1 MRVVIIGT
9 NAPALMTARALLH
22 RAHEVIIIE
31 RDEAAIDALGDELDC
46 AFVHG
51 DGSKPAIQREVDP
64 EHADFLFCLTRNDQ
78 TNIIA
83 SLVGRSLGFARVVT
97 MIQDEEFEH
106 ICLELGLEDAIIPSR
121 TISRFLADMVEGQD
135 ALELSTMIKGDAR
148 MHSFVAHQQD
158 EGRVDALRLPH
169 GARVICLYRDGEF
182 MLTDT
187 ETAIRHRDEVV
198 VLTHRKHL
206 GMLRETWGETRGNGL
221 REALVAHDAPEPNTT
236 G

>member
-9 NAPALMTARALLH
+9 STLAVMTARALLH
-22 RAHEVIIIE
+22 RNHEVIIIE
-31 RDEAAIDALGDELDC
+31 RDKAAIDTLSDELDC

-64 EHADFLFCLTRNDQ
+64 EHTDFLFSLTGNDQ
-78 TNIIA
+78 ANIIA

-97 MIQDEEFEH
+97 EIQDEEFEH

-148 MHSFVAHQQD
+148 VHSFVAHDQD
-158 EGRVDALRLPH
+158 EARVDALQLPH

-182 MLTDT
+182 VPTDPDT
-187 ETAIRHRDEVV
+187 TIRSGDEVV

-206 GMLRETWGETRGNGL
+206 GTLRETWGEGRGNGL
-221 REALVAHDAPEPNTT
+221 REVLVAHQEDTP
-236 G
+236 